1 MAQSHYYILCQ
12 NERTCSVSDN
22 NDNNMDWLYCIGRS
36 NDRSIEGMKKTEK
49 IMAKD
54 SGRHMHLFFLLIHSF
69 YTRYISK
76 YYIQDYM
83 AMTVEQFLRSSS
95 SVYYYYYFSFMK
107 NDATQQ
113 FVVCSRF
120 FFSQSDSSNFIEKR
134 TTWFSSRWRLNN
146 LYITQPNFSFL
157 TSILGSLP
165 CMNCEFSYI
174 VLFWYS
180 YVQVAILRW

>member
-1 MAQSHYYILCQ
+1 
-12 NERTCSVSDN
+12 
-22 NDNNMDWLYCIGRS
+22 
-36 NDRSIEGMKKTEK
+36 
-49 IMAKD
+49 
-54 SGRHMHLFFLLIHSF
+54 
-69 YTRYISK
+69 
-76 YYIQDYM
+76 
-83 AMTVEQFLRSSS
+83 MTVEQFLRSSS

-146 LYITQPNFSFL
+146 LYITQPNFSFW

-165 CMNCEFSYI
+165 SMNCEFSYI

-180 YVQVAILRW
+180 YVQVARYQSWYVFSKTSLKMNHYSQSTSLDSRTGSN

>member
-1 MAQSHYYILCQ
+1 M
-12 NERTCSVSDN
+12 T
-22 NDNNMDWLYCIGRS
+22 
-36 NDRSIEGMKKTEK
+36 
-49 IMAKD
+49 
-54 SGRHMHLFFLLIHSF
+54 
-69 YTRYISK
+69 
-76 YYIQDYM
+76 
-83 AMTVEQFLRSSS
+83 MTVEQFLRSSS
-95 SVYYYYYFSFMK
+95 SVYYYYYYFSFMK

-146 LYITQPNFSFL
+146 LYITQPNFSFW

-165 CMNCEFSYI
+165 SMNCEFSYI

-180 YVQVAILRW
+180 YVQVARYQSWYVFSKTSSKMNHYSQSTSLDSRTSSMNMIWMCYECEMNIIWM

>member
-1 MAQSHYYILCQ
+1 MQKRQLSNNSNFIVMAQSHYYILCQ

-36 NDRSIEGMKKTEK
+36 NDRSIEGMKKTE
-49 IMAKD
+49 
-54 SGRHMHLFFLLIHSF
+54 
-69 YTRYISK
+69 
-76 YYIQDYM
+76 
-83 AMTVEQFLRSSS
+83 QFLRSSS
-95 SVYYYYYFSFMK
+95 SVYSYYYFSFMK

-146 LYITQPNFSFL
+146 LYITQPNFSFW

-165 CMNCEFSYI
+165 SMNC